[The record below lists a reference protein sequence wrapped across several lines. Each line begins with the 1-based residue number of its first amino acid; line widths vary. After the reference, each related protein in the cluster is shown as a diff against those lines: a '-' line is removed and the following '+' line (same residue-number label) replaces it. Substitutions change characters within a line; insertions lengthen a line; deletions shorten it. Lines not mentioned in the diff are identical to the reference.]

1 MSLRRRMR
9 ARREG
14 AKASIDMNSL
24 IDLTFL
30 LLVVFIVT
38 LPTLEQSIHVM
49 LPVGKTSKAQ
59 DDKKKTFSI
68 TVNSTGQIYVG
79 EVPTTRED
87 LKASLTKAVADDPE
101 LSVLVRGDV
110 RVGYGD
116 VYEVVKIA
124 KDCNVTR
131 ACVSRFESE
140 GRANWTV
147 FMWYVTHGLD
157 LGIAM
162 SENRCVCCGDLIPEG
177 VQVCPKCE
185 KTLGIAESIE
195 GL

>member
-1 MSLRRRMR
+1 MR

-124 KDCNVTR
+124 KDCNVKHLGL
-131 ACVSRFESE
+131 VS
-140 GRANWTV
+140 
-147 FMWYVTHGLD
+147 
-157 LGIAM
+157 
-162 SENRCVCCGDLIPEG
+162 
-177 VQVCPKCE
+177 KE
-185 KTLGIAESIE
+185 K
-195 GL
+195 

>member
-1 MSLRRRMR
+1 M
-9 ARREG
+9 RREG

-38 LPTLEQSIHVM
+38 LPTLEQSIHVL

-68 TVNSTGQIYVG
+68 TVDSLGKIFVG
-79 EVPTTRED
+79 EAPTTRDD
-87 LKASLTKAVADDPE
+87 LKASLTKAVSEDPDV
-101 LSVLVRGDV
+101 SVLVRGDV

-124 KDCNVTR
+124 KDCNVKHLGL
-131 ACVSRFESE
+131 VSK
-140 GRANWTV
+140 
-147 FMWYVTHGLD
+147 
-157 LGIAM
+157 
-162 SENRCVCCGDLIPEG
+162 EN
-177 VQVCPKCE
+177 
-185 KTLGIAESIE
+185 
-195 GL
+195 

>member
-1 MSLRRRMR
+1 MSMRRRGR
-9 ARREG
+9 ARLEG
-14 AKASIDMNSL
+14 PSERIDMNSL

-59 DDKKKTFSI
+59 DDKKKTLSI
-68 TVNSTGQIYVG
+68 TVDSTGAIFVG
-79 EVPTTRED
+79 DKPTTADD
-87 LKASLTKAVADDPE
+87 LKTQLAAKVAEDPE

-124 KDCNVTR
+124 KDSNVKHLGL
-131 ACVSRFESE
+131 VS
-140 GRANWTV
+140 V
-147 FMWYVTHGLD
+147 
-157 LGIAM
+157 
-162 SENRCVCCGDLIPEG
+162 
-177 VQVCPKCE
+177 E
-185 KTLGIAESIE
+185 K
-195 GL
+195 